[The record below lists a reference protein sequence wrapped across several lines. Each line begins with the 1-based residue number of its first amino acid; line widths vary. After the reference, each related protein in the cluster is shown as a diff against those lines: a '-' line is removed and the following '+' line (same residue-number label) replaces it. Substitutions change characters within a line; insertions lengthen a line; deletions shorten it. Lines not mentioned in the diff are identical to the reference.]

1 ASHVINPAKTATGDR
16 EIADV
21 LCFIN
26 HSFFG
31 GFRHVMDARLSAAK
45 AINKRASSIR
55 IAIEITWS
63 RVISFRARVSVLHR
77 KAPVESKIQAKYV
90 HAWFA
95 KKPEVRTVCVV
106 GDYLLRLL

>member
-1 ASHVINPAKTATGDR
+1 
-16 EIADV
+16 
-21 LCFIN
+21 
-26 HSFFG
+26 
-31 GFRHVMDARLSAAK
+31 MDARLSAAK

-55 IAIEITWS
+55 IASEITWS

-106 GDYLLRLL
+106 GDYLLRLLDRDAASFGDAQRLGPRRIGGDVGVKT